1 MLDEASPYNDNPRA
15 ASLLPLATEQSM
27 LQITRIL
34 LPSLIA
40 FSAIAIN
47 ANEPQSFT
55 ANVDGASFAGDDD
68 TILFVPLPSGAFSL
82 GVSTAGATA
91 YPPPKTPVDE
101 ISIVC
106 EGFTP
111 GKTLKLDNKALSSAS
126 CDATFKR
133 GADGTRFSL
142 DKDNPA
148 NQFEISSS
156 HGKVIEG
163 SVELHLKNPAGK
175 SMTISN
181 GRFVAEDRQI

>member
-1 MLDEASPYNDNPRA
+1 MLDEASPDNDNPLA
-15 ASLLPLATEQSM
+15 VYLFPLATERTM
-27 LQITRIL
+27 HRITRIL
-34 LPSLIA
+34 LSTLFAI
-40 FSAIAIN
+40 SAIAVQ
-47 ANEPQSFT
+47 ANEPQSFS

-68 TILFVPLPSGAFSL
+68 TILFVPLPSGTFSL
-82 GVSTAGATA
+82 GVSTAGAMA

-101 ISIVC
+101 FSIVC

-111 GKTLKLDNKALSSAS
+111 GKPLKLDSKALSPAS
-126 CDATFKR
+126 CDATFKQ

-148 NQFEISSS
+148 NRFEISSS

-163 SVELHLKNPAGK
+163 NVELHLKNPAGK

-181 GRFVAEDRQI
+181 GKFVAEDRQI